1 MNKFSI
7 SPQVAA
13 QVAAGRRAVSS
24 HELTAADRKLIDR
37 LSANRDKSIPV
48 LERYAADYIKLFA

>member
-1 MNKFSI
+1 MDKFSI

-13 QVAAGRRAVSS
+13 QVAAGKRVVSS
-24 HELTAADRKLIDR
+24 HELTNADRKLLDR
-37 LSANRDKSIPV
+37 PSNNRDKSIQV